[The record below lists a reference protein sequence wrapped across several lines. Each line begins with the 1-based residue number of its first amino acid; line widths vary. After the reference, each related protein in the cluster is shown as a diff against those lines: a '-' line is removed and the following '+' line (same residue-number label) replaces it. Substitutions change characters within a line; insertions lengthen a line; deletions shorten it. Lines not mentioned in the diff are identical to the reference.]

1 MNHLAKHTCLG
12 LAVILGL
19 SAIAA
24 AQSVETKHANVPV
37 TDMNAQAQIQHL
49 RQLRESLADD
59 PFRPLYHF
67 SPPGYGIHD
76 VAGLCAWQGK
86 YHLFYLIV
94 VPGVPG
100 YGRGHAV
107 SDDLVH
113 WQDLPVLPK
122 RIFGGTGQAWADKD
136 RVILSTGFTVNT
148 TSDPMAGPWKQADPM
163 SLKSPR
169 PQGKFG
175 DNCLWREGDYY
186 YVVTNG
192 ELKHTSLE
200 IKRSKD
206 LAKWESMGIYFED
219 TYFTDPGTDC
229 SCPNVLPIGNGKHL
243 LLFFSHNQGSKYYIG
258 TSDVEQG
265 RFTIEEH
272 GRAIYGP
279 IERGSLHAPSAFVD
293 PKGRCIAMWNM
304 TTCLIRN
311 GGVKKQVYTLAR
323 QLALSGLPASGMG
336 IGSTAVRRQI
346 NPLSIKPI
354 EELKTLRFN
363 PAKVDNMVIPA
374 NGEKILPGINGQ
386 AMELEVVIHPQQA
399 REVGLRVLRSP
410 NGEEQTT
417 ISLSTNTSP
426 PPTNNREL
434 MVDLSQTS
442 LSSNVGSRTPEI
454 GPLFLKNGEP
464 LRLRVFIDRSII
476 EVFANDR
483 QCLTV
488 RVYPTRSDSTQVSV
502 FARGNQA
509 KLVTL
514 NAYQM
519 RSIWPELKHREGQ

>member
-1 MNHLAKHTCLG
+1 MNYLVKRTCLG
-12 LAVILGL
+12 LAIISGF
-19 SAIAA
+19 SAIT
-24 AQSVETKHANVPV
+24 AQSVQTKGGKVDL
-37 TDMNAQAQIQHL
+37 TEMSGEAQIAHF
-49 RQLRESLADD
+49 RELRESLADD

-76 VAGLCAWQGK
+76 VAGLCSWQGK

-94 VPGVPG
+94 VPGIPG

-113 WQDLPVLPK
+113 WQDLPILPK

-148 TSDPMAGPWKQADPM
+148 TSDPMSGNWIQADPL

-175 DNCLWREGDYY
+175 DNCIWREGDYY

-192 ELKHTSLE
+192 GLKNTSLE

-206 LAKWESMGIYFED
+206 LAQWESMGMYFED
-219 TYFTDPGTDC
+219 SYFTDPGTDC

-243 LLFFSHNQGSKYYIG
+243 VLFFSHNQGSKYYIG

-293 PKGRCIAMWNM
+293 PQGRCIAMWNM
-304 TTCLIRN
+304 TTCLIKH

-323 QLALSGLPASGMG
+323 QLSLSGLPSLGMG
-336 IGSTAVRRQI
+336 IGPTAVRRQI
-346 NPLSIKPI
+346 NPLCIKPI

-363 PAKVDNMVIPA
+363 PVKVENMVIPA
-374 NGEKILPGINGQ
+374 NGENILPGVMGR
-386 AMELEVVIHPQQA
+386 AMELEVVINPQQA

-410 NGEEQTT
+410 HGEEQVS
-417 ISLSTNTSP
+417 ISLSMNTSP
-426 PPTNNREL
+426 PPTNRREL
-434 MVDLSQTS
+434 IIDVSQAS

-454 GPLFLKNGEP
+454 GPVLLKNGEP

-488 RVYPTRSDSTQVSV
+488 RAYPTRPDSTGVSV
-502 FARGNQA
+502 FARGNDA

-519 RSIWPELKHREGQ
+519 RSIWPEMKDKESQ